1 MKIFLDYMLKNEAAV
16 QTSIAAILIAT
27 YLIFNKLNKQILFF
41 LTLFI
46 TIKFTISAYVDHYID
61 EKRELKTF
69 TEAHFASVKI
79 LTTLIVLVPF
89 MLISYYIGFN
99 VPEWAEEE

>member
-1 MKIFLDYMLKNEAAV
+1 MKSFLDYMLKNEAAV
-16 QTSIAAILIAT
+16 QTSIAVILIAT
-27 YLIFNKLNKQILFF
+27 YLIFYKINKQILFF

-79 LTTLIVLVPF
+79 LTTLIILVPF
-89 MLISYYIGFN
+89 MLISYYIGIN
-99 VPEWAEEE
+99 VPGWTEE